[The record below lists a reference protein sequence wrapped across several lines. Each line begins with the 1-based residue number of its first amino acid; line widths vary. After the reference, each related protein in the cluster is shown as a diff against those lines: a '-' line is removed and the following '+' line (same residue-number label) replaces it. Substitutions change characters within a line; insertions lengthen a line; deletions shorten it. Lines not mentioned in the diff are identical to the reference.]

1 MCHIPPIAH
10 DSRAYG
16 PRGMLDVGDG
26 IASKRSCETMVEP
39 CSGKNL
45 AGNVRQTRCAGTY
58 NSRPRRQIS
67 IGCTTHDRQ
76 HNHGQSIR
84 IETGDR
90 TIRGLLQHSPP
101 AILCSIRYA
110 HPARRSGS
118 RRAATRPTH
127 RAHIPV
133 QPTPNRSANQGPLG
147 SGTIR
152 KRPDLFFRQGD
163 KHASRNMYL
172 GLACHSMP
180 GALARQS
187 NNEFS
192 TGTCVCGPE
201 LHGRP
206 GLHQLPGG

>member
-1 MCHIPPIAH
+1 M
-10 DSRAYG
+10 SRSRIHCSTGGQELPACN
-16 PRGMLDVGDG
+16 GMLDL
-26 IASKRSCETMVEP
+26 
-39 CSGKNL
+39 N
-45 AGNVRQTRCAGTY
+45 TY
-58 NSRPRRQIS
+58 NSRPRMQFS

-133 QPTPNRSANQGPLG
+133 QATPNRSANQGPLG

-152 KRPDLFFRQGD
+152 KISDLIFRQGD
-163 KHASRNMYL
+163 KTCILEYRPAQRVCRTLPARILPEHGSTIVSQDLFDAIPSPTSNMPL
-172 GLACHSMP
+172 GP
-180 GALARQS
+180 
-187 NNEFS
+187 
-192 TGTCVCGPE
+192 
-201 LHGRP
+201 
-206 GLHQLPGG
+206 

>member
-101 AILCSIRYA
+101 VILCSIRYA

-152 KRPDLFFRQGD
+152 KRPDLIFRQGD
-163 KHASRNMYL
+163 KHASRNIGPHNVFVGRCLL
-172 GLACHSMP
+172 GSCQNM
-180 GALARQS
+180 ALPSSRRIFLMQ
-187 NNEFS
+187 FRHLHL
-192 TGTCVCGPE
+192 TC
-201 LHGRP
+201 L
-206 GLHQLPGG
+206 